1 MSAQNIIFL
10 NLFFYLLGFLILF
23 GFKSYI
29 LSQFAGWLSL
39 VINVLGVLF
48 SLSLIMNVTSE
59 RGIEIP
65 WINLGDTVVSFD
77 ILLND
82 QTTFMYFLVQ
92 IIAFFVQLFS
102 TKYLAKDPAI
112 SRYYAYLN
120 LFILSMLGVIIAGNL
135 MQLYFFWELVGFCSY
150 LLIGFWYEKS
160 APANASL
167 KAFLINRIGDAGL
180 LIGIFLVFYL
190 FKTFNFM
197 ELRDRFAGV
206 STGVFHLNT
215 FGSWSAGQLLNAA
228 GILMFCGA
236 VAKSAQFPLQ
246 VWLPDAMEGPTPAS
260 ALIHAATMVAAGVFL
275 LARVSPILS
284 HDAGFVIAIV
294 GSFTSILAAYSAI
307 FQYDIKKVLAYST
320 ISQLG
325 FMIAGIG
332 VGAVGASLFHL
343 TTHAFFKA
351 GLFLSAGAVIHHL
364 HHQQDMRKMGNLQDE
379 MEVVFYGYAICAAS
393 LAGIPLFS
401 GFLSKDALL
410 ISAYAYAEAHHFS
423 YYLIIPVLLLISSV
437 MTAYYIMRQFVMV
450 FLNRQGNPI
459 EETYHDILSGL
470 EGVKKSFHDLL
481 TADDDAQGDEKII
494 NFLQKLGVFEI
505 SVLAMSLAS
514 LWFVFSASP
523 FTFSDVWFIKI
534 FVQTESHA
542 AWIPYTVLGVSLAS
556 MIASFFITQ
565 NEIRN
570 FYVNSDTEKSDSW
583 LRKIGLNHFYLDY
596 FYFNYIRPVFTG
608 KLNTTEPEPAASF
621 KKGLPGVVH
630 YADSTYIDGV
640 TKILARG
647 LMFISGISEKAERLL
662 IDNFVNGVSEYARKS
677 GHYGRKMQGGQIQ
690 FYLVLMIALVICILI
705 LKTFLF

>member
-59 RGIEIP
+59 RGIAIP
-65 WINLGDTVVSFD
+65 WINIGETTVSFD

-102 TKYLAKDPAI
+102 TKYLSKDPAI

-150 LLIGFWYEKS
+150 LLIGFWYEKA
-160 APANASL
+160 APSNASL

-180 LIGIFLVFYL
+180 LVGIFLVFYL
-190 FKTFNFM
+190 FGTFNFM
-197 ELRDRFAGV
+197 ELRDRFAEV
-206 STGVFHLNT
+206 SSGTLNLNT
-215 FGSWSAGQLLNAA
+215 FGRWSSGQLLTAA

-275 LARVSPILS
+275 LSRVSPILS
-284 HDAGFVIAIV
+284 HDAGFVIAVV
-294 GSFTSILAAYSAI
+294 GSFTSIIAAYSAI

-410 ISAYAYAEAHHFS
+410 ISAYTYAEANNFS
-423 YYLIIPVLLLISSV
+423 YYLVIPVFLLISSV

-494 NFLQKLGVFEI
+494 SFFQKLGVFEI

-523 FTFSDVWFIKI
+523 FTFSDVWFIRI
-534 FVQTESHA
+534 FGQTESHA
-542 AWIPYTVLGVSLAS
+542 SWIPYTVLGVSLGS
-556 MIASFFITQ
+556 MMSSFFITQ
-565 NEIRN
+565 NEIRS
-570 FYVNSDTEKSDSW
+570 FYVNDGAVKRVSW
-583 LRKIGLNHFYLDY
+583 LRRIGFNHFYLDY
-596 FYFNYIRPVFTG
+596 FYFQYIRPVFTG
-608 KLNTTEPEPAASF
+608 RSGATEPEPATSL
-621 KKGLPGVVH
+621 KKGLPGVIH
-630 YADSTYIDGV
+630 YADSNYIDGI
-640 TKILARG
+640 TKVLTRG
-647 LMFISGISEKAERLL
+647 LMFISDISEKAERLL
-662 IDNFVNGVSEYARKS
+662 IDNFVNGVSKYARKS
-677 GHYGRKMQGGQIQ
+677 GQYGRKMQGGQIQ